1 MPVRFLILVVM
12 LAAGSIGTQHAQAPS
27 AARQLPPLSW
37 TCPMHPD
44 VLEVEKGACPVCR
57 MALEPVRLDTVWS
70 CAIHQ
75 VVQEGTPG
83 VCPVCRRALVP
94 LTMAFTWTCASE
106 PGVRR
111 TEPGTCSDG
120 TDAVATR
127 TLRPHGNHNPQ
138 HGGLFFMAPDNW
150 HHLEGTYPEP
160 GVFRLYLYDDYSRPL
175 PADRLKQVT
184 GRVVTGS
191 VFDPVSQTTR
201 ELAAYALAP
210 EGDGNWLEARI
221 DSMPLPARITARIA
235 LTPGAGESRFDFTF
249 SAYSREATAE
259 PSSPASGESGVA
271 DPIFVPRPVPAT
283 VNEILSDLRERTEH
297 VKTLIDRGDLSRVY
311 FPAFQ
316 GKELA
321 LALLARSG
329 DLPADRRRLLDAAV
343 ARLVRAAWLIDA
355 HGDSGNLD
363 EVLEAYARFSAAVYQ
378 VEAMVR

>member
-1 MPVRFLILVVM
+1 
-12 LAAGSIGTQHAQAPS
+12 
-27 AARQLPPLSW
+27 
-37 TCPMHPD
+37 
-44 VLEVEKGACPVCR
+44 
-57 MALEPVRLDTVWS
+57 VWS

-201 ELAAYALAP
+201 ELAAHALAP

-249 SAYSREATAE
+249 SAYSREAPAE
-259 PSSPASGESGVA
+259 PSSPASGDSGVA

-283 VNEILSDLRERTEH
+283 VNEILSDLRERNEH
-297 VKTLIDRGDLSRVY
+297 VKTLVDRGDLSRVY

-321 LALLARSG
+321 LALLARNG

-343 ARLVRAAWLIDA
+343 VRLVRAAWLIDA
-355 HGDSGNLD
+355 HGDSGNRD
-363 EVLEAYARFSAAVYQ
+363 EVLEAYARFSAAAHE